1 MSERHVSRIIVDL
14 LLERRNSTTGKAEIL
29 MMLAEYLDN
38 QYDLPGGH
46 LEPGEDLFDAMIRE
60 AKEEIGI
67 TIKRENMQIVHIYH
81 HFSKD
86 VLKFVFKVTNY
97 SGEIKNLEPEKCKEI
112 SWIDISN
119 MPENTLSFHM
129 SVFTYSIP
137 SIRNPPLHS
146 CFT

>member
-1 MSERHVSRIIVDL
+1 MSERHVSRIVVDL
-14 LLERRNSTTGKAEIL
+14 LLERRNSTTGKTEIL
-29 MMLAEYLDN
+29 MMLAEYLNN

-46 LEPGEDLFDAMIRE
+46 LEPGEDLYEAMIRE

-112 SWIDISN
+112 RWIDIN
-119 MPENTLSFHM
+119 NLPENTIKGIKNEIINIYND
-129 SVFTYSIP
+129 VYYSKD
-137 SIRNPPLHS
+137 
-146 CFT
+146 

>member
-1 MSERHVSRIIVDL
+1 MSERHVSRIVVDL
-14 LLERRNSTTGKAEIL
+14 LLERKNSTTGKTEIL

-67 TIKRENMQIVHIYH
+67 TIKREDMQIVHIYH

-97 SGEIKNLEPEKCKEI
+97 SGEIKSMEPEKCKDI
-112 SWIDISN
+112 KWIDIN
-119 MPENTLSFHM
+119 HLPENTIKGIKNEITNIYND
-129 SVFTYSIP
+129 VYYSK
-137 SIRNPPLHS
+137 N
-146 CFT
+146 

>member
-1 MSERHVSRIIVDL
+1 MSERHVSRIVVDL
-14 LLERRNSTTGKAEIL
+14 LLERSNSTTGKTEIL
-29 MMLAEYLDN
+29 MMLANYLDN

-46 LEPGEDLFDAMIRE
+46 LEPGEDLYDAMIRE

-97 SGEIKNLEPEKCKEI
+97 SGEIKNLEPEKCKELKWVDIEKLPDNTI
-112 SWIDISN
+112 SGIRRELEYIKSKK
-119 MPENTLSFHM
+119 H
-129 SVFTYSIP
+129 YSC
-137 SIRNPPLHS
+137 N
-146 CFT
+146 

>member
-1 MSERHVSRIIVDL
+1 MSERHVSRIVVDL
-14 LLERRNSTTGKAEIL
+14 LLERRNFITGKTEIV
-29 MMLAEYLDN
+29 MMLAGYLDN

-67 TIKRENMQIVHIYH
+67 TIKREDMQIVHIYH

-97 SGEIKNLEPEKCKEI
+97 SGEIQNLEPEKCKEI
-112 SWIDISN
+112 KWIDIN
-119 MPENTLSFHM
+119 NLPENTIKGIKNEIINIYNNIY
-129 SVFTYSIP
+129 YSKD
-137 SIRNPPLHS
+137 
-146 CFT
+146 

>member
-1 MSERHVSRIIVDL
+1 MSERHVSRIVVDL
-14 LLERRNSTTGKAEIL
+14 LLERRNSTTGQTEIL
-29 MMLAEYLDN
+29 MMIAEYLDN

-46 LEPGEDLFDAMIRE
+46 LEPGEDLYDAMIRE

-97 SGEIKNLEPEKCKEI
+97 SGKIQNLEPEKCKGLK
-112 SWIDISN
+112 WIDIN
-119 MPENTLSFHM
+119 KLPENTIKG
-129 SVFTYSIP
+129 VKNEIINIYNDVYYSK
-137 SIRNPPLHS
+137 N
-146 CFT
+146 

>member
-1 MSERHVSRIIVDL
+1 MSERHVSRIVVDL
-14 LLERRNSTTGKAEIL
+14 LLERKNSTTGKTEIL

-46 LEPGEDLFDAMIRE
+46 LEPGEDLYDAMIRE
-60 AKEEIGI
+60 ANEEIGI

-112 SWIDISN
+112 RWIDIN
-119 MPENTLSFHM
+119 NLPENTIKGIKNEIINIYND
-129 SVFTYSIP
+129 VYYSK
-137 SIRNPPLHS
+137 N
-146 CFT
+146 

>member
-1 MSERHVSRIIVDL
+1 MSERHVSRIVVDL
-14 LLERRNSTTGKAEIL
+14 LLERNNSTTGKTEIL

-46 LEPGEDLFDAMIRE
+46 LEPGEDLYDAMIRE

-112 SWIDISN
+112 RWIDIN
-119 MPENTLSFHM
+119 NLPENTIKGIKNEIINIYND
-129 SVFTYSIP
+129 VYYSK
-137 SIRNPPLHS
+137 N
-146 CFT
+146 

>member
-1 MSERHVSRIIVDL
+1 MSERHVSRIVVDL
-14 LLERRNSTTGKAEIL
+14 LLERKNSTTGKTENL
-29 MMLAEYLDN
+29 MILAEYLDN

-60 AKEEIGI
+60 ANEEIGI

-97 SGEIKNLEPEKCKEI
+97 SGEIKNLEPDKCKEI
-112 SWIDISN
+112 RWIDIN
-119 MPENTLSFHM
+119 NLPENTIKGIKNEIINIYND
-129 SVFTYSIP
+129 VYYSK
-137 SIRNPPLHS
+137 N
-146 CFT
+146 

>member
-1 MSERHVSRIIVDL
+1 MSERHVSRIVVDL
-14 LLERRNSTTGKAEIL
+14 LLERKNSTTGKTEIL

-46 LEPGEDLFDAMIRE
+46 LEPGEDLYDAMIRE

-97 SGEIKNLEPEKCKEI
+97 SGKIKNLEPEKCKEI
-112 SWIDISN
+112 RWIDIN
-119 MPENTLSFHM
+119 NLPENTIKGIKNEIINIYND
-129 SVFTYSIP
+129 VYYSK
-137 SIRNPPLHS
+137 N
-146 CFT
+146 

>member
-1 MSERHVSRIIVDL
+1 MSERHVSRIVVDL
-14 LLERRNSTTGKAEIL
+14 LLERRNSPTSKTEIL

-46 LEPGEDLFDAMIRE
+46 LEPGEDLYDAMIRE
-60 AKEEIGI
+60 SKEEIGI

-112 SWIDISN
+112 SWIDIN
-119 MPENTLSFHM
+119 NLPENTIKGIKNEIINIYNDFY
-129 SVFTYSIP
+129 YSKD
-137 SIRNPPLHS
+137 
-146 CFT
+146 

>member
-1 MSERHVSRIIVDL
+1 MSERHVSRIVVDL
-14 LLERRNSTTGKAEIL
+14 LLERRNSTTGKTEIL

-46 LEPGEDLFDAMIRE
+46 LESGEDLYDAMIRE

-112 SWIDISN
+112 RWIDIN
-119 MPENTLSFHM
+119 NLPENTIKGIKNEIINIYND
-129 SVFTYSIP
+129 VYYSK
-137 SIRNPPLHS
+137 N
-146 CFT
+146 

>member
-1 MSERHVSRIIVDL
+1 MNMSERHVSKIVVDL
-14 LLERRNSTTGKAEIL
+14 LLERRNSTTGKTEIL

-46 LEPGEDLFDAMIRE
+46 LEPGEDLYDAMIRE

-86 VLKFVFKVTNY
+86 VLKFVFKVANY

-112 SWIDISN
+112 RWIDIN
-119 MPENTLSFHM
+119 NLPENTIKGIKNEIINIYND
-129 SVFTYSIP
+129 VYYSK
-137 SIRNPPLHS
+137 N
-146 CFT
+146 